1 MKLPKIEESPV
12 SLKLF
17 CLEGSSVP
25 FIPWQRNERGQQVFI
40 KLTRAE
46 EVALLFVGE
55 NCLLDAELQQTLI
68 RLVNEGWKVEGE
80 LTASFEGSHEP
91 GIDPYVYQDPIV
103 LELGKGLLPLLD
115 PQQGAPLLGALPQ
128 VRDEIARESGLV
140 PAGVRLKD
148 NLRLGA
154 NQYTV
159 LLKSSPIASGEIYLD
174 RFLAIG
180 SFEQLSALE
189 GWATVEP
196 TYRMQAKWVSADLQ
210 EKAKKMGCTKLGILA
225 TTGTVASG
233 TYQAVCEAEGLQW
246 AVPSPARQSAL
257 MEIIYCQIKQGQ
269 RVDMAR
275 FMEIADELRAAGCQQ
290 AVLGC
295 TELSLIKRDE
305 GLDSFFLD
313 STEVLAKETLAVCG
327 KPSEGF
333 SF

>member
-1 MKLPKIEESPV
+1 
-12 SLKLF
+12 
-17 CLEGSSVP
+17 
-25 FIPWQRNERGQQVFI
+25 
-40 KLTRAE
+40 
-46 EVALLFVGE
+46 
-55 NCLLDAELQQTLI
+55 
-68 RLVNEGWKVEGE
+68 
-80 LTASFEGSHEP
+80 
-91 GIDPYVYQDPIV
+91 
-103 LELGKGLLPLLD
+103 
-115 PQQGAPLLGALPQ
+115 
-128 VRDEIARESGLV
+128 
-140 PAGVRLKD
+140 
-148 NLRLGA
+148 
-154 NQYTV
+154 
-159 LLKSSPIASGEIYLD
+159 
-174 RFLAIG
+174 
-180 SFEQLSALE
+180 
-189 GWATVEP
+189 
-196 TYRMQAKWVSADLQ
+196 
-210 EKAKKMGCTKLGILA
+210 MGCTKLGILA

-269 RVDMAR
+269 RADMTR